1 MSNTPESES
10 KNSLINWVGTRK
22 LVMSIQR
29 FLRSISPWG
38 VEGMN
43 LYDVLRF
50 FGLGLINGSVSIR
63 AASISF
69 RLLLAFFPAM
79 ILLLSLL
86 PHTPL
91 EPNAVM
97 DALLLFF
104 PGETVNLF
112 EQSVN
117 DLLDKSHGSVL
128 SIGFVLTV
136 VYASSSVNAIL
147 TGFNASYLL
156 DKKGSALIYYL
167 ISLLLLVILVFML
180 GVAVLLIGFS
190 GQGLTWLS
198 ANGWLPGELVP
209 WLNAA
214 RWTLSLVL
222 VYFSV
227 SILYHFGN
235 PERDKWR
242 TITPGATMTTILIV
256 LLSIGFGYFIIYL
269 DSYNRLYGSLG
280 TFLLLLVWIN
290 ANSSVLLLGFE
301 FNVSVH
307 KARNEARSN
316 LQTQSKSS

>member
-1 MSNTPESES
+1 MSNNFTKWIESS
-10 KNSLINWVGTRK
+10 AIVKRTK
-22 LVMSIQR
+22 F

-43 LYDVLRF
+43 LYDVFRF

-63 AASISF
+63 AASISY

-79 ILLLSLL
+79 ILLLSIL

-91 EPNAVM
+91 ETNDVM

-104 PGETVNLF
+104 PGETVSLF
-112 EQSVN
+112 ELTVN
-117 DLLDKSHGSVL
+117 DLLEKSHVSIL
-128 SIGFVLTV
+128 SIGFILTV
-136 VYASSSVNAIL
+136 IYASNSVNAIL

-156 DKKGSALIYYL
+156 EKKGNPMLYYF
-167 ISLLLLVILVFML
+167 ISLLLLVTLVVML

-198 ANGWLPGELVP
+198 NNELLPGELLP
-209 WLNAA
+209 WLNIA
-214 RWTLSLVL
+214 RWTMSLIL

-235 PERDKWR
+235 PDRDKWR

-256 LLSIGFGYFIIYL
+256 LLSLGFGAFITYL

-280 TFLLLLVWIN
+280 TFLLLLVWVN
-290 ANSSVLLLGFE
+290 ANSSILLLGFE

-316 LQTQSKSS
+316 LQ